1 MIKNKKAIGNF
12 TRISTYPGE
21 LCELL
26 YCSRSTESPA
36 SKTLEALEQWK
47 SREGGL
53 NIQRF
58 LPAHIWLTKSYERL
72 YIMILRY
79 ILLTNSASRWR
90 KVLQIGQQVSVVT

>member
-72 YIMILRY
+72 YYDITIY
-79 ILLTNSASRWR
+79 ITDQFRESMKKSTANRSAGERR
-90 KVLQIGQQVSVVT
+90 N